1 MLHRIIDMQING
13 RYATLS
19 FADGEGWSGKF
30 IDLMGLKNQNVNLFD
45 WIEVNGWKTGDLWVE
60 IDKDEN
66 ITRVLC
72 VKHTSDA
79 PPEGDDV

>member
-19 FADGEGWSGKF
+19 FADGGGWSGKF
-30 IDLMGLKNQNVNLFD
+30 GNLVDLKNKNDDLFD

-60 IDKDEN
+60 IDDNEN

-72 VKHTSDA
+72 VRHTSDA
-79 PPEGDDV
+79 PPKSDDV